1 MGQEVEMI
9 ARAIG
14 FLILL
19 VILCLALLPNQAWAA
34 GVGVSPHELD
44 FEARSPGSTRT
55 LHVINS
61 GNEESHYKV
70 YAEGEYEGWFEIAP
84 DEFSLA
90 PSESIEVKLTLAPP
104 SKASGEHRANICVV
118 SFEPSSGLQVGVGVK
133 VPAHISLSS
142 SSSLLPMV
150 ISIGVVSLAVLVA
163 GCFVWRN
170 RRTA

>member
-1 MGQEVEMI
+1 MI
-9 ARAIG
+9 IRVIG

-19 VILCLALLPNQAWAA
+19 VIVCLALLPNQAWAA

-61 GNEESHYKV
+61 GDEESHYKV
-70 YAEGEYEGWFEIAP
+70 YAEGEYEGWFEISP

-90 PSESIEVKLTLAPP
+90 PSESIEVKITLSPP
-104 SKASGEHRANICVV
+104 SNASGEHRANICVV

-150 ISIGVVSLAVLVA
+150 ISIGIVSLAVLAAV
-163 GCFVWRN
+163 CFVWRN

>member
-1 MGQEVEMI
+1 MI

-19 VILCLALLPNQAWAA
+19 VIVCLALLPNQAWAA

-133 VPAHISLSS
+133 VPANIFISSTSS
-142 SSSLLPMV
+142 RSLLPMMV
-150 ISIGVVSLAVLVA
+150 SIGAVSLAVLVA

>member
-1 MGQEVEMI
+1 MI
-9 ARAIG
+9 IKVIG

-19 VILCLALLPNQAWAA
+19 VIVCLALWPNQAWAA

-44 FEARSPGSTRT
+44 FEGRSPGSTRT

-61 GNEESHYKV
+61 GDEESHYKV

-90 PSESIEVKLTLAPP
+90 PNESTEVQITLSPP
-104 SKASGEHRANICVV
+104 SNASGKHRANICVV

-133 VPAHISLSS
+133 VPAHISLPSS
-142 SSSLLPMV
+142 RSLLPMA
-150 ISIGVVSLAVLVA
+150 ISIGIVSLAVLAAV
-163 GCFVWRN
+163 CFVWRN